1 MVNTTF
7 KSFARL
13 AIAAALLSGLA
24 TFAPPGFAAQGAAPY
39 LTATR
44 YNLSQQVTGVI
55 RPSADG
61 TARYPAVR
69 NTYNSKGLLT
79 VVEEGVLSAWQDET
93 VAPADWPAAAFV
105 VARKT
110 VSAYDSQGRK
120 LTDAVTRPDGSE
132 TDAAGLTQYG
142 YDDLDRVACKT
153 VRMNPNAY
161 ASLPDA
167 CMLGPEGNAGPDR
180 ITRYDY
186 LIADLVSFE
195 YRGVGTTLQQTYV
208 ENRYGAAG
216 PYQLSDQLDAN
227 NNLTHYEYD
236 TRGRMQRMYF
246 PQKQVAS
253 VGSYNAADYE
263 EYGYDLNGNRI
274 TLRKRDGNTITS
286 NYDNLDRVWR
296 KVLPNADAGPATV
309 YHGYDLWGNQLYAR
323 FNSDT
328 GPGITAVYNGFG
340 ELVSETSNTGGTS
353 HTLSYQYDRNG
364 NRTRVTHP
372 DGSYFTYKYDQLD
385 RLTDIHE
392 GAATGL
398 VLIHYSYDNLARPSG
413 QVTAGQVAS
422 TLGYDAVSRPR
433 TIGLDPAGTGYDLT
447 HTLGYNPAGQIVTHE
462 LSNSNFQYLE
472 KGSAAGAY
480 LANGLNQ
487 YTQVGNQVFA
497 YDDNGNL
504 TSDGATT
511 YGYDLENRL
520 VRATGAKNASLK
532 YDPLGHLYQVAG
544 SSTTN
549 FVYSGDALVAEYQN
563 GVMTKRYVFGV
574 GGDRPLVGYNG
585 AAVNS
590 ASRQFLHGN
599 HQGSVIA
606 VTDGAGNVVSSN
618 TYDAYGVPG
627 AYNQGRFAYTGQTYL
642 PEVGMYYY
650 KARIYYP
657 QIGRFLQTDPIGYK
671 DDMDLYTYVH
681 NDPLNQVDSTGL
693 QSQGFWNDFKNGF
706 FQGVSNAS
714 HSRGY
719 PDVTDGTADKTSA
732 GYLIG
737 TGVGGAFVGNAAFG
751 GRMPAGAGAHADAAV
766 AGTSSG
772 TAPRTGPHGVDPNHH
787 NANVTIRDANGTI
800 RVHDRVVSGNMTPA
814 EKALGFPKGMMASHT
829 EARAVKSNG
838 LSAGETMTITGQ
850 LAPCTNCRGSMNR
863 AATESGATIK
873 YQWRENGFTQTWIAT
888 PRN

>member
-1 MVNTTF
+1 MVNTSK

-24 TFAPPGFAAQGAAPY
+24 TFALPGFAAQTAAPY

-44 YNLSQQVTGVI
+44 YNLSHQVTGVI

-69 NTYNSKGLLT
+69 NTYDSKGLLT
-79 VVEEGVLSAWQDET
+79 VVEEGVLTAWQDET
-93 VAPADWPAAAFV
+93 VAPANWPAASFI

-110 VSAYDSQGRK
+110 ISTYDSLGRK
-120 LTDAVTRPDGSE
+120 LTEAATKADGSE
-132 TDAAGLTQYG
+132 FDAAGLTQYA
-142 YDDLDRVACKT
+142 YDDLDRVECKT

-161 ASLPDA
+161 ANLPDA
-167 CMLGPEGNAGPDR
+167 CTLGQEGSAGPDR

-195 YRGVGTTLQQTYV
+195 YRGAGTALQQTYV
-208 ENRYGAAG
+208 ENRYGPSG
-216 PYQLSDQLDAN
+216 RYQLSDQLDAN

-246 PQKQVAS
+246 PQKLVS
-253 VGSYNAADYE
+253 TVPSHNGADYE
-263 EYGYDLNGNRI
+263 EYGYDLNGNRT
-274 TLRKRDGNTITS
+274 TLRKRDGRVITS

-296 KVLPNADAGPATV
+296 KDLPNADGTPTAV
-309 YHGYDLWGNQLYAR
+309 YQGYDLWGKQQYAR
-323 FNSDT
+323 FGSET

-340 ELVSETSNTGGTS
+340 ELVSETSNTSGTS
-353 HTLSYQYDRNG
+353 YTLSYQYDRNG
-364 NRTRVTHP
+364 NRTRITHP
-372 DGSYFTYKYDQLD
+372 DGSYFTYRYDQLD

-398 VLIHYSYDNLARPSG
+398 VLIHYHYDSLARPAG
-413 QVTAGQVAS
+413 QTTAGQVS
-422 TLGYDAVSRPR
+422 TVLGYDAVSRPK
-433 TIGLDPAGTGYDLT
+433 TISLDPVGTGYDLT

-480 LANGLNQ
+480 AVNGLNQ
-487 YTQVGNQVFA
+487 YTQVGSQAFA

-520 VRATGAKNASLK
+520 IRATGAKNASLK
-532 YDPLGHLYQVAG
+532 YDPLGHLYQVTG

-563 GVMTKRYVFGV
+563 GVMTRRYVFG
-574 GGDRPLVGYNG
+574 GGVDTPLVSYNG
-585 AAVNS
+585 AAISS
-590 ASRQFLHGN
+590 ATRQFLHAN

-606 VTDGAGNVVSSN
+606 VTDGTGNVESSN

-671 DDMDLYTYVH
+671 DDINLYSYVG
-681 NDPLNQVDSTGL
+681 NDPLNLIDPTGEDAMDWVHGGL
-693 QSQGFWNDFKNGF
+693 TAASFCPSVCGSVFSAID
-706 FQGVSNAS
+706 GVVSLAEGD
-714 HSRGY
+714 RVG
-719 PDVTDGTADKTSA
+719 A
-732 GYLIG
+732 GISFG
-737 TGVGGAFVGNAAFG
+737 AAAVGAISD
-751 GRMPAGAGAHADAAV
+751 AGAVKVAAMAAREAGAAAKAAQAAAKEGNFVYRGLAKGEDVAAGLSARAPGAGNSPISHV
-766 AGTSSG
+766 AGKRDTQWISTTKNQN
-772 TAPRTGPHGVDPNHH
+772 TAIEKYGENGVVQIDLNK
-787 NANVTIRDANGTI
+787 VGSEVVD
-800 RVHDRVVSGNMTPA
+800 VSG
-814 EKALGFPKGMMASHT
+814 GFPKGGRMSNWARRDQEVLIKNSVPP
-829 EARAVKSNG
+829 EALR
-838 LSAGETMTITGQ
+838 
-850 LAPCTNCRGSMNR
+850 R
-863 AATESGATIK
+863 IK
-873 YQWRENGFTQTWIAT
+873 
-888 PRN
+888 